1 MAWDKDLLV
10 RLVLEWWIWGG
21 WKLDLEMGS
30 LANEKLGYM
39 LVGWVE
45 RRWI

>member
-10 RLVLEWWIWGG
+10 RLVLECGICGG
-21 WKLDLEMGS
+21 WKLDLEMGRIKKK
-30 LANEKLGYM
+30 KLGYM